1 MRITFN
7 KAIFKNHTEK
17 LRKDNYSRKTCN
29 NKVFGVE
36 LPTELADSKT

>member
-17 LRKDNYSRKTCN
+17 FRKGNYSRRTCN

-36 LPTELADSKT
+36 LPSELVDSKT